1 MVVSVPIAHA
11 LSAGASFHMVVSL
24 PRPARFTFSR
34 EMDEAS
40 IRGFF
45 MRDLPPSFRDIRDV
59 LSSTQSRAKYRTNR
73 LASAVSPSPSPVA
86 WPDSHFIFLAQIARV
101 KQALGGGPDQ
111 QGMAFSV
118 WNQMQA
124 SKALFARMST
134 ADENF
139 FLLPA
144 TIYSDTPQLHSASI
158 ADALRLAQNLCMA
171 QRVRG

>member
-1 MVVSVPIAHA
+1 
-11 LSAGASFHMVVSL
+11 
-24 PRPARFTFSR
+24 
-34 EMDEAS
+34 MDEAS

-73 LASAVSPSPSPVA
+73 LASAVSPSPSP
-86 WPDSHFIFLAQIARV
+86 PLRGPTLIYFLPAQIARV

>member
-1 MVVSVPIAHA
+1 
-11 LSAGASFHMVVSL
+11 
-24 PRPARFTFSR
+24 
-34 EMDEAS
+34 
-40 IRGFF
+40 
-45 MRDLPPSFRDIRDV
+45 
-59 LSSTQSRAKYRTNR
+59 
-73 LASAVSPSPSPVA
+73 VA
-86 WPDSHFIFLAQIARV
+86 DSHLFSWAQIARV